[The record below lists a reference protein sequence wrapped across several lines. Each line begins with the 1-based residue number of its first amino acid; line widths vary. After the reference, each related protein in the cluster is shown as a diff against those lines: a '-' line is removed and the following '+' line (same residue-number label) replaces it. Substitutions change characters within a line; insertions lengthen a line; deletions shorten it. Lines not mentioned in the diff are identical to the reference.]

1 MILLILAVILG
12 LLPVVL
18 ISIFIIIRDKER
30 EPVSTLIK
38 YYALGL
44 LAVILTLI
52 ISGILNIEQEPSHG
66 ALILFMEVL
75 FGIAFIEEGTKWI
88 SVKIGMIGDL
98 EFDNMYDAIV
108 FAVAVS
114 LGFAGI
120 ENVLYLLTN
129 YKIMFGVAIGRAI
142 LSVPGHAIFGV
153 FMGSYLEK
161 AKKCKISGDAS
172 GNFTNSVISWVVPS
186 IMHAIFDFL
195 IFNATSDYPL
205 FNNSLLTFAIFFVY
219 VIGLYIFGI
228 RKVIIASKDSNI
240 NFYGVQ
246 NEEKKAVL
254 QPAPVYNTYTV
265 NQYAPNPYSVRPNFC
280 RYCGTRVTGT
290 YCSGCGAKI
299 Q

>member
-1 MILLILAVILG
+1 MTLLILLGVAIILG

-30 EPVSTLIK
+30 EPFITLFK

-44 LAVILTLI
+44 LAVIVTLI
-52 ISGILNIEQEPSHG
+52 VSAIINIDQDSSHG
-66 ALILFMEVL
+66 AFLLFMEVL
-75 FGIAFIEEGTKWI
+75 FGIAFIEEGAKWI
-88 SVKIGMIGDL
+88 AVKIGMIGDL

-108 FAVAVS
+108 FAVAVA

-120 ENVLYLLTN
+120 ENVLYLITN
-129 YKIMFGVAIGRAI
+129 YQMMFGVAIGRAI

-153 FMGSYLEK
+153 FMGNYLEK
-161 AKKCKISGDAS
+161 AKKCKISGDSS

-205 FNNSLLTFAIFFVY
+205 FGNSLITFAVFFIY
-219 VIGLYIFGI
+219 VICLYIFGI
-228 RKVIIASKDSNI
+228 RKVIVASRESNI
-240 NFYGVQ
+240 NFYGEKNEGKKVLVQ
-246 NEEKKAVL
+246 
-254 QPAPVYNTYTV
+254 TV
-265 NQYAPNPYSVRPNFC
+265 PQMVNVTSHLSKPNFC
-280 RYCGTRVTGT
+280 QYCGTRVTGQF
-290 YCSGCGAKI
+290 CSNCGAKI